1 LLPLAVV
8 LVWFAWTRWFGQ
20 VSPLHTAAGTATV
33 QRLLKPRTPAD
44 CPACRQFAATAT
56 DKAAPPTRVRPWRE
70 VKSRRC
76 ASKRID
82 TAGFACPKPTSAYYR
97 ITDAQVHALVGDA
110 VEGKAERI
118 QPFRCQACR
127 TTFSARH
134 DTPLEW
140 LKTAS
145 QRVTE
150 VLTGWRK
157 G

>member
-1 LLPLAVV
+1 MLTDWWRFLLPLAVV

-76 ASKRID
+76 APKRID
-82 TAGFACPKPTSAYYR
+82 TAGLRLPQAHMCLLPYHRREGPCPGRRWS
-97 ITDAQVHALVGDA
+97 G
-110 VEGKAERI
+110 GER
-118 QPFRCQACR
+118 R
-127 TTFSARH
+127 TNS
-134 DTPLEW
+134 DIPLPGVSDD
-140 LKTAS
+140 L
-145 QRVTE
+145 QRPP
-150 VLTGWRK
+150 
-157 G
+157 